1 MADLVSA
8 IRTPISH
15 FAIFGAGSFGTALAV
30 TLARQG
36 HRVTLIGRDE
46 KTMTELNTKRENTR
60 YLPGVLLHPNIVCTN
75 DLGQG
80 IHVDYLLLSVP
91 TQFMRDACVQVR
103 AIAPASF
110 YKSTSVIHVAKGLE
124 RVTGKR
130 VSEVILET
138 LPALSASRLAVLS
151 GPSHAEELAQ
161 NVPTTLVATSASKSY
176 AEEIQDVF
184 MSDTLRV
191 YTNPDLIGVE
201 LGGALKNI
209 IALGAGISDGLGFGD
224 NARAALITRGL
235 VEIARLGV
243 ALGAST
249 ATFGGLTGIGDL
261 IVTCT
266 SRLSRNWNAGY
277 LLGQGMSIAEV
288 LPKIGMVVE
297 GATTTKVAVEKAKS
311 LAVTMP
317 IAEAISD
324 LLDDNC
330 SPREAV
336 LGLMNR
342 KKTHEVEERFVEAS
356 IGWTTQ

>member
-1 MADLVSA
+1 MADLMQEV
-8 IRTPISH
+8 RTAPSS
-15 FAIFGAGSFGTALAV
+15 FAILGAGSFGTALAV
-30 TLARQG
+30 TLAQQG
-36 HRVTLIGRDE
+36 HHVSLIGRDE
-46 KTMTELNTKRENTR
+46 EMMAELNVKRENTK
-60 YLPGVLLHPNIVCTN
+60 YLPGVHLHPNIVCTN
-75 DLGQG
+75 DLRQCLQM
-80 IHVDYLLLSVP
+80 DYVLLSVP
-91 TQFMRDACVQVR
+91 TQSMRAACANLR
-103 AIAPASF
+103 DIAPASF
-110 YKSTSVIHVAKGLE
+110 YKKASIVHVAKGLE
-124 RVTGKR
+124 RGTGKR

-138 LPALSASRLAVLS
+138 LPSLAANRLAVLS

-176 AEEIQDVF
+176 AEEIQGVF

-277 LLGQGMSIAEV
+277 LLGQGMPITEV

-311 LAVTMP
+311 LAVSMP
-317 IAEAISD
+317 IAEAISNI
-324 LLDDNC
+324 LDGAC
-330 SPREAV
+330 SPKEAV
-336 LGLMNR
+336 LGLMSR
-342 KKTHEVEERFVEAS
+342 KKTHEVEERFVETT
-356 IGWTTQ
+356 IGWAAQ